1 MPLSRI
7 DRHQLLALVLV
18 GALALVFIAARY
30 HWVGRGMGF
39 LLWNLFL
46 AAVPVG
52 AAWLARRLGT
62 GASRSRLALVGFIAC
77 GLAWLGFLPN
87 APYIAT
93 DLMHLRNSRPAFL
106 WLDTLVVGTAALA
119 GMLAGLL
126 SLRWMHEVVLTRLR
140 AAWLGWCFVVG
151 VSLAAGFGVYLG
163 RFQRWNTWDILT
175 RPGEVLADAWST
187 LGEVKVFAFVGLF
200 GLGLA
205 VGYVV
210 LTLLVGPLPRRA
222 GSADAAGPPRLK
234 ASP

>member
-1 MPLSRI
+1 MPLSRT
-7 DRHQLLALVLV
+7 DRNQLVALVLL
-18 GALALVFIAARY
+18 GAFVLLLIAARY
-30 HWVGRGMGF
+30 GWVGRGMGF

-52 AAWLARRLGT
+52 AAWLSRRLAT
-62 GASRSRLALVGFIAC
+62 TASGSRLALAGLVAC
-77 GLAWLGFLPN
+77 TLAWLGFLPN

-106 WLDTLVVGTAALA
+106 WLDTLVLGTAALA

-126 SLRWMHEVVLTRLR
+126 SLRWMHEVVLARVR
-140 AAWLGWCFVVG
+140 VAWLGWAFVVA
-151 VSLAAGFGVYLG
+151 VSLVAAFGVYLG

-175 RPGEVLADAWST
+175 RPGELLADAWST

-205 VGYVV
+205 IGYGV
-210 LTLLVGPLPRRA
+210 LTLLVGPVPTPTARA
-222 GSADAAGPPRLK
+222 ERMAAPLTP
-234 ASP
+234 SP